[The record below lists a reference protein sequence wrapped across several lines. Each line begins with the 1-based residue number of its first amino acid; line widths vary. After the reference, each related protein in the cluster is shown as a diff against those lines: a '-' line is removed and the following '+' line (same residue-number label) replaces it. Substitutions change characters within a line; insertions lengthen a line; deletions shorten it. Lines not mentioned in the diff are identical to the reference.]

1 MSRNVPARE
10 ECQQKLEALQEVHKE
25 DRHQWLGIV
34 DSLIGELVEV
44 ARVQHPLGTRRANVG
59 AQREAARAALSAEA
73 RAALDRQLWDATGE
87 GDAAAIERLAAEG
100 GLIAGEP
107 VVGTATPGAKS
118 GGGRRKSKKNK
129 SKKKRSKKRKSKK
142 RKTKRIKKIR

>member
-25 DRHQWLGIV
+25 DRHEWLGIV
-34 DSLIGELVEV
+34 DSLIGELAVHV
-44 ARVQHPLGTRRANVG
+44 GTPAEHVFDRPQRA
-59 AQREAARAALSAEA
+59 AARAALSADA
-73 RAALDRQLWDATGE
+73 RAALDRHLRDAARE
-87 GDAAAIERLAAEG
+87 GD
-100 GLIAGEP
+100 
-107 VVGTATPGAKS
+107 ATPGAKS

-142 RKTKRIKKIR
+142 RKTKRIKKRR